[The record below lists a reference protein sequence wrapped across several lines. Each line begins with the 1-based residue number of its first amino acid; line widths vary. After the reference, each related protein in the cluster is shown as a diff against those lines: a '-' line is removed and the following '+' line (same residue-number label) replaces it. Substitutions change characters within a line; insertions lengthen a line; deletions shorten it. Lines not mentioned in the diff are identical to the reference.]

1 MSIMI
6 HQKKTGDKPIVENKA
21 PRRRIAELEKELKD
35 HKAFLRMIADNIG
48 DTIRV
53 IDLKTLSYT
62 YANRS
67 VSQLYGIPEGDY
79 IGSPVGFNL
88 EDDQRQWLFELIK
101 DELEHD
107 SERDPKRSR
116 LIELREI
123 SQKHG
128 GVVWTENHASFVRD
142 ANGKPTAILTITRDI
157 TDRKLAEQTLKSVKE
172 LYQTLA
178 EKSFAGVYVVR
189 NGKFRFINF
198 TAASYAD
205 YKREELID
213 QEAGQLVHPE
223 DREKV
228 RKNVR
233 AMLNGKLMVPYE
245 FRIMT
250 KQGET
255 RWIMETV
262 TSISYEGTRAIL
274 GNSMDITDR
283 KKAEES
289 LRESELR
296 YRTLF
301 NNANDAVF
309 IMRDF
314 KFIDCNIITLKI
326 FGCSREQIIGSYPYI
341 FSPPTQ
347 PDGVDSKEK
356 ALEKMNL
363 AIAGEPQFF
372 EWRHCQYDGNP
383 FDAEVSLKRVQVGDE
398 ILIQAFVRDITDR
411 KRMEESIRA
420 LIITDSLT
428 GLYNRRGFLTLA
440 EQQLRIAERTGSRV
454 LLLFADLDGMKQ
466 INDHL
471 GHAKGDEALIEGAD
485 VLKAVFRESDI
496 LARVGGDEFAVLALG
511 SSREDSDILKD
522 RLQQQMDLHN
532 SRGGRDYHLSISI
545 GIAYKESDSSVSID
559 ELMSR
564 ADALMYEHKK
574 SKHL

>member
-1 MSIMI
+1 MGEKNLTPKQLIEALEMLQ
-6 HQKKTGDKPIVENKA
+6 H
-21 PRRRIAELEKELKD
+21 RIAELEKELKD

-53 IDLKTLSYT
+53 VDLTTLSYT
-62 YANRS
+62 YASRS
-67 VSQLYGIPEGDY
+67 ASPLYGIPEGDY
-79 IGSPVGFNL
+79 IGSPVGTNL
-88 EDDQRQWLFELIK
+88 EDDQRQRLLEFIK

-123 SQKHG
+123 NQGHG
-128 GVVWTENHASFVRD
+128 DVIWTENHASFVRD
-142 ANGKPTAILTITRDI
+142 AHGKPTAILTITRDI
-157 TDRKLAEQTLKSVKE
+157 TDRKLAEQALQSVKE

-178 EKSFAGVYVVR
+178 EKSFAGIYVVQD
-189 NGKFRFINF
+189 GKFRFINF
-198 TAASYAD
+198 SAASYAN

-223 DREKV
+223 DRKKV

-245 FRIMT
+245 FRIIT

-262 TSISYEGTRAIL
+262 TSISYEGKRAIL
-274 GNSMDITDR
+274 GNSMDMTDR
-283 KKAEES
+283 KKSEES
-289 LRESELR
+289 LQESERR

-301 NNANDAVF
+301 DNANEAVF
-309 IMRDF
+309 IMKDF
-314 KFIDCNIITLKI
+314 KFIDCNIITLKM

-356 ALEKMNL
+356 ALEMMNL
-363 AIAGEPQFF
+363 ALAGEPKFF
-372 EWRHCQYDGNP
+372 EWRHCQYDGDP

-411 KRMEESIRA
+411 KRMEESIQA

-428 GLYNRRGFLTLA
+428 GLYNRRGFLALA

-454 LLLFADLDGMKQ
+454 LLLFADLDGMKW

-471 GHAKGDEALIEGAD
+471 GHAKGDEALIEGAN
-485 VLKAVFRESDI
+485 VLQAVFRESDI

-511 SSREDSDILKD
+511 SSREDSDILKN

-532 SRGGRDYHLSISI
+532 SRGDRDYHLSISI

-574 SKHL
+574 SKRL

>member
-1 MSIMI
+1 
-6 HQKKTGDKPIVENKA
+6 
-21 PRRRIAELEKELKD
+21 
-35 HKAFLRMIADNIG
+35 
-48 DTIRV
+48 
-53 IDLKTLSYT
+53 
-62 YANRS
+62 
-67 VSQLYGIPEGDY
+67 
-79 IGSPVGFNL
+79 
-88 EDDQRQWLFELIK
+88 
-101 DELEHD
+101 
-107 SERDPKRSR
+107 
-116 LIELREI
+116 
-123 SQKHG
+123 
-128 GVVWTENHASFVRD
+128 
-142 ANGKPTAILTITRDI
+142 
-157 TDRKLAEQTLKSVKE
+157 
-172 LYQTLA
+172 
-178 EKSFAGVYVVR
+178 
-189 NGKFRFINF
+189 
-198 TAASYAD
+198 
-205 YKREELID
+205 
-213 QEAGQLVHPE
+213 
-223 DREKV
+223 
-228 RKNVR
+228 
-233 AMLNGKLMVPYE
+233 
-245 FRIMT
+245 MT

-363 AIAGEPQFF
+363 ALAGEPQFF